1 MAIAEKA
8 ADMILADAQAF
19 KNSENKKVEEGEP
32 A

>member
-8 ADMILADAQAF
+8 ADMILEDALILE
-19 KNSENKKVEEGEP
+19 KTETKKVEEGEP